1 MEDKIYK
8 AIKVKTPRDNPTHS
22 GLFETN
28 YGRVIFR
35 DGKWL
40 LNEADSLIAKE
51 LYWYKLMTK
60 KEYFESLGLDH

>member
-8 AIKVKTPRDNPTHS
+8 AMQVKTPEDNPDHN

-28 YGRVIFR
+28 FGKVLFR

-51 LYWYKLMTK
+51 LYWYKQMTK
-60 KEYFESLGLDH
+60 KEYFESL